1 MLKQRLNIVLMSAAA
16 ACGRKSAARR
26 RRAVPR
32 NRSFFR
38 SFFRNIFSSF
48 FRNIFRRI
56 CNRRILCRCKQIRH
70 IVRRP
75 VITAAAR
82 VSAPV
87 NIPPPCRAAFGA
99 DVAHTLPFR
108 SHILLQQHNI
118 AADVCYRF
126 VDGGQR
132 RLCNR
137 PGAHIRSPAC
147 RSRRAIKQHLQQQP
161 LLFPGQPRNNIF
173 EIGMKNNLIHLFPR
187 CHELP
192 LAHKPAAPGSLPAQ
206 SAARAE
212 TPAASLSDSP
222 IKVVQIV
229 R

>member
-32 NRSFFR
+32 NRSFFS
-38 SFFRNIFSSF
+38 SFFSSF

-126 VDGGQR
+126 VDGG
-132 RLCNR
+132 
-137 PGAHIRSPAC
+137 
-147 RSRRAIKQHLQQQP
+147 
-161 LLFPGQPRNNIF
+161 
-173 EIGMKNNLIHLFPR
+173 
-187 CHELP
+187 
-192 LAHKPAAPGSLPAQ
+192 
-206 SAARAE
+206 
-212 TPAASLSDSP
+212 
-222 IKVVQIV
+222 
-229 R
+229 